1 VITNV
6 TIIIELHPLLF
17 LIIMKSLNSI
27 YNNMDIKFNKTQN
40 LFIYFFFLKEL
51 EFYNKNTQ

>member
-1 VITNV
+1 
-6 TIIIELHPLLF
+6 
-17 LIIMKSLNSI
+17 MKSLNSI